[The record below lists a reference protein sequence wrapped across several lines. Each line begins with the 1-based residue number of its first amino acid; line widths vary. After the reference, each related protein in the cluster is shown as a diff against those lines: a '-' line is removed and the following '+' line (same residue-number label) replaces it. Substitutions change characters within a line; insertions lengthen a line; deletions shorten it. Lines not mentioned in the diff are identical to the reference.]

1 MRKHSFHIQEIK
13 HKSPRTRGFKSSK
26 SILRFHSWLVY
37 LFLYLPIVILVIF
50 SFNRSRINA
59 VWEGFTLNWYREL
72 FTDVPMLRA
81 LKNSLIVGIPSTLI
95 STIIGTLAAF
105 AMSRFRFF
113 GKRAFD
119 LVLHMPII
127 IPDIVMGIS
136 LLIFYVFIRFTLG
149 LVSIII
155 AHVAFNI
162 SFVAVVVKARLHGYD
177 KTLDEAAMDLGA
189 NPFQTFMRVTFPLIL
204 PGIIG
209 GALIAFTLSFDDY
222 LITSFVAGPGS
233 TTLPL
238 KVYSMMK
245 FGVSPEVN
253 ALSTL
258 ILFFTITLLLT
269 SQRLTPFLAS
279 QRLTR

>member
-1 MRKHSFHIQEIK
+1 MRKQSFHIQEIK
-13 HKSPRTRGFKSSK
+13 RKPPRTRGFKSSE

-50 SFNRSRINA
+50 SFNKARINA

-72 FTDVPMLRA
+72 FTDIPMLKA
-81 LKNSLIVGIPSTLI
+81 LKTSLIVGIPSTLI
-95 STIIGTLAAF
+95 STIIGTMAAF
-105 AMSRFRFF
+105 AMNRFRFF
-113 GKRAFD
+113 GKRTFD

-136 LLIFYVFIRFTLG
+136 LLIFYVLIHFTLG

-162 SFVAVVVKARLHGYD
+162 SFVAVVVRARLHRYD
-177 KTLDEAAMDLGA
+177 RALDEAAMDLGA
-189 NPFQTFMRVTFPLIL
+189 NPFQTFMRITFPLIL
-204 PGIIG
+204 PGIVG

-233 TTLPL
+233 TTLPI

-245 FGVSPEVN
+245 FGINPEVN
-253 ALSTL
+253 AMST
-258 ILFFTITLLLT
+258 IVLFFTMTLLLT
-269 SQRLTPFLAS
+269 SQRLT
-279 QRLTR
+279 R